1 MDYIRLSPENLE
13 SEHICCAI
21 SNAKDPQVIAK
32 KRWLAERLVE
42 GLVFLKA
49 DARGKCFIEYI
60 PAENAWAPID
70 APGYMFIDCL
80 WVSGSFKGHG
90 YSNDLLNE
98 CIRDSRKK
106 GKSGLCIL
114 SSAKKRGFLVD
125 PKYLKY
131 KGFIKA
137 DSAKPYF
144 ELMYLPFDP
153 SAPAP
158 RFREQAKSAQTD
170 GSGFEIFYTSQCP
183 FTAKYVPLIE
193 NMANDMNLPLSAVH
207 ISSREQAQN
216 APCAYTAFSLFYNGK
231 FITHEIPSE
240 KKFAAICEEFV
251 K

>member
-1 MDYIRLSPENLE
+1 
-13 SEHICCAI
+13 
-21 SNAKDPQVIAK
+21 
-32 KRWLAERLVE
+32 
-42 GLVFLKA
+42 
-49 DARGKCFIEYI
+49 
-60 PAENAWAPID
+60 
-70 APGYMFIDCL
+70 MFIDCL

-98 CIRDSRKK
+98 CILDSREK

-114 SSAKKRGFLVD
+114 SSAKKRGFLAD

-137 DSAKPYF
+137 DSAEPYF

-183 FTAKYVPLIE
+183 FTAKYVPIIE
-193 NMANDMNLPLSAVH
+193 NIANNMNLPLSAVH

>member
-1 MDYIRLSPENLE
+1 MGADRRARLYVHRLSLGLRLFQRTR
-13 SEHICCAI
+13 IF
-21 SNAKDPQVIAK
+21 
-32 KRWLAERLVE
+32 KR
-42 GLVFLKA
+42 
-49 DARGKCFIEYI
+49 
-60 PAENAWAPID
+60 PAQRMYPRQ
-70 APGYMFIDCL
+70 P
-80 WVSGSFKGHG
+80 
-90 YSNDLLNE
+90 
-98 CIRDSRKK
+98 RK

-114 SSAKKRGFLVD
+114 SSAKKRGFLAD

-137 DSAKPYF
+137 DSAEPYF

-158 RFREQAKSAQTD
+158 RFREQVKSAQTD

>member
-1 MDYIRLSPENLE
+1 MYQRQ
-13 SEHICCAI
+13 
-21 SNAKDPQVIAK
+21 PQKWQIGAVYTLIG
-32 KRWLAERLVE
+32 EE
-42 GLVFLKA
+42 
-49 DARGKCFIEYI
+49 ARFSCG
-60 PAENAWAPID
+60 
-70 APGYMFIDCL
+70 
-80 WVSGSFKGHG
+80 
-90 YSNDLLNE
+90 
-98 CIRDSRKK
+98 
-106 GKSGLCIL
+106 
-114 SSAKKRGFLVD
+114 

-137 DSAKPYF
+137 DSAEPYF

-158 RFREQAKSAQTD
+158 RFREQAKGAQTD

-183 FTAKYVPLIE
+183 FTAKYVPIIE

>member
-1 MDYIRLSPENLE
+1 
-13 SEHICCAI
+13 
-21 SNAKDPQVIAK
+21 
-32 KRWLAERLVE
+32 
-42 GLVFLKA
+42 
-49 DARGKCFIEYI
+49 
-60 PAENAWAPID
+60 
-70 APGYMFIDCL
+70 
-80 WVSGSFKGHG
+80 
-90 YSNDLLNE
+90 
-98 CIRDSRKK
+98 
-106 GKSGLCIL
+106 
-114 SSAKKRGFLVD
+114 
-125 PKYLKY
+125 
-131 KGFIKA
+131 
-137 DSAKPYF
+137 
-144 ELMYLPFDP
+144 MYLPFDP

-170 GSGFEIFYTSQCP
+170 GSRFEIFYTSQCP